1 MKTIP
6 AFELLLGLLLTSTAH
21 AAPPLVVVDDVH
33 QKRYGV
39 ETATLGTTEF
49 RPMLQAYGEVVD
61 PTPLLTQA
69 NDLHLAEI
77 QEQVARD
84 EAGRLTALYQDN
96 QLASK
101 REVDQAAA
109 LAETAALQTKLA
121 QQALQL
127 MWGNG
132 IGTLTKEDRT
142 ALLDALLAGKNAL
155 VRLSLSVATTIPGKP
170 GGARISPLGN
180 GAKALASTSLW
191 LDPKTGPTKQPG
203 FYVLID
209 SIELPWPV
217 GLAVTGAIETTST
230 ANKGLLVP
238 TAAVIYEQGAAWLFQ
253 QTGKEEFTQ
262 QLIPNDRPM
271 EGGWFV
277 AEGLLDAAQPIV
289 IRGAQSILGQ
299 KQQEAVGGEEE
310 E

>member
-6 AFELLLGLLLTSTAH
+6 GCELLLGLLLAGAAN
-21 AAPPLVVVDDVH
+21 AAPPAVMVDDVH
-33 QKRYGV
+33 QQRYGV
-39 ETATLGTTEF
+39 ETATLGATEF

-84 EAGRLTALYQDN
+84 EAGRLAALYQDN

-132 IGTLTKEDRT
+132 IGTLTKEERST
-142 ALLDALLAGKNAL
+142 LLDALLGGKKAL
-155 VRLSLSVATTIPGKP
+155 LRLSLPVATTIPGNP
-170 GGARISPLGN
+170 QGARISPLGA
-180 GAKALASTSLW
+180 GAQALAATSLW
-191 LDPKTGPTKQPG
+191 LDPKTGLTKQPG
-203 FYVLID
+203 FYVLI
-209 SIELPWPV
+209 EATEQAWPV
-217 GLAVTGAIETTST
+217 GLAVTGAIETATT
-230 ANKGLLVP
+230 ADKGLLVP

-253 QTGKEEFTQ
+253 QTGKEDYTQ

-271 EGGWFV
+271 DGGWFV
-277 AEGLLDAAQPIV
+277 AEGLLDATQPVV